1 MMMTVPE
8 LFAKLGRDRI
18 RREANHG
25 HQVLTR
31 AVADNLM
38 PAHWYFDIRRMCEE
52 DGIPCPE
59 HLFRRRAKSA
69 A

>member
-1 MMMTVPE
+1 MQTVTE
-8 LFAKLGRDRI
+8 LFAAIGRERI
-18 RREANHG
+18 RKEAG
-25 HQVLTR
+25 YGQQVLSR
-31 AVADNLM
+31 AVTDNLM

-59 HLFRRRAKSA
+59 HLFRRRAKSTA